1 MLWIAAGTFCILDCL
16 PVALPLP
23 LYVGLRHTTL
33 LIHCTLLHSTLAI
46 PWGALLDLFAVGLP
60 PPPLPFHKL
69 HLFSIR
75 PHIRLLDSGRPGTP
89 PATKWPDQLNYT

>member
-23 LYVGLRHTTL
+23 LYVGFRHTTL

-60 PPPLPFHKL
+60 PPPFHFISSTSLALGPTSGCWIAGDLELP
-69 HLFSIR
+69 R
-75 PHIRLLDSGRPGTP
+75 QQSG
-89 PATKWPDQLNYT
+89 LIN